1 MKLLSSVVAG
11 ALVAL
16 PLFCQSANAGS
27 SSPHRTDHRI
37 TAASIGVGAA
47 TTAGFFAL
55 RDWRLNNNNS
65 RLHGFTGT
73 GAAVVTTMG
82 CLALSP
88 IVGTVMVGRELT
100 FREAYALTADC
111 VVPFVGAWLVNRP
124 STRIPN
130 GSPRRRRRSA
140 ASSAGDRERRADIDA
155 RRIAGRN
162 GSGGRDRDRTCD
174 PYHVKVVLFR

>member
-27 SSPHRTDHRI
+27 STPHRTDPRI

-55 RDWRLNNNNS
+55 RDWRLNNSNR
-65 RLHGFTGT
+65 RLNGFTGT

-111 VVPFVGAWLVNRP
+111 VVPFVGAWLVNKAFDAHP
-124 STRIPN
+124 EWEPKTAKKK
-130 GSPRRRRRSA
+130 RR
-140 ASSAGDRERRADIDA
+140 
-155 RRIAGRN
+155 
-162 GSGGRDRDRTCD
+162 
-174 PYHVKVVLFR
+174 